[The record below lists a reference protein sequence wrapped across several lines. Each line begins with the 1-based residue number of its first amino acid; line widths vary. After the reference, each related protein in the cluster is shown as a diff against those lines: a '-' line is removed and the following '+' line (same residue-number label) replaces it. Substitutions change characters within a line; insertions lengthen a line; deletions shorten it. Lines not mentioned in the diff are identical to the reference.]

1 MNATINSFAIL
12 FRETLQ
18 NSREEHIGLD
28 QEIKVLGHYVE
39 VEQLMAQKPF
49 ECNFDIQTTP
59 DPEEILIPPMLIQLF
74 VENAIRHGILKG
86 DKNGKLQIKF
96 RTTKTHLHCSIIDNG
111 LGIFKSQNEK
121 SKTDHQSMAL
131 TVTKERL
138 ESIAS
143 IDTLH
148 ITELKNE
155 DGSIEG
161 IKITFKIPLLTDY

>member
-18 NSREEHIGLD
+18 NSRKEHIGLD

-59 DPEEILIPPMLIQLF
+59 DPEEILIPPMLIQPF

-121 SKTDHQSMAL
+121 SKN
-131 TVTKERL
+131 R
-138 ESIAS
+138 
-143 IDTLH
+143 
-148 ITELKNE
+148 
-155 DGSIEG
+155 
-161 IKITFKIPLLTDY
+161 P